1 MTNRPRLR
9 GNGRPSPLQRVAGLR
24 PSAARERDDTDSPAE
39 TGLSKLGIVVRHIA
53 APTTLVTA
61 LLFFFGWSHAFWFFD
76 YFGVNSTTL
85 GLTTQDY
92 LMRSQDFLFIPLA
105 VLGCLLTAYILFRT
119 KLWEFMLPRIGSSP
133 RVVTIGTTVVGLILV
148 GIGMISIGGGT
159 PFNWVVALPG
169 LCIVVGAL
177 LIAAAIRLRRT
188 HQHNVESSAGS
199 LSAGEWAAVFVLVG
213 AGLFWAVADYAA
225 AVGTGRAMDQVD
237 QLPAQPSVLIHSAK
251 NLGLSGPGVVELICD
266 EADAAYPFRY
276 DGLKLVL
283 QSGNQ
288 YLLLPAE
295 WSRDTGVAFLLPR
308 SDTIRLDFFPAGVAP
323 PQRCGW

>member
-1 MTNRPRLR
+1 
-9 GNGRPSPLQRVAGLR
+9 
-24 PSAARERDDTDSPAE
+24 
-39 TGLSKLGIVVRHIA
+39 VVRNIA
-53 APTTLVTA
+53 APTTLLTA
-61 LLFFFGWSHAFWFFD
+61 LLFFFGWSHAYWFFD

-92 LMRSQDFLFIPLA
+92 LIRSQDFLFIPLA
-105 VLGCLLTAYILFRT
+105 VIGCLSTAYVLFSTRIRT
-119 KLWEFMLPRIGSSP
+119 FVLPLFVNHRRLVTLGSA
-133 RVVTIGTTVVGLILV
+133 VVGMALV
-148 GIGMISIGGGT
+148 GIGMINIGT
-159 PFNWVVALPG
+159 PLPGFDRIPGLPG
-169 LCIVVGAL
+169 LCIVVGTL
-177 LIAAAIRLRRT
+177 FIAAAVRLRRT
-188 HQHNVESSAGS
+188 NQDNVETPADS
-199 LSAGEWAAVFVLVG
+199 LSVLEWGAVFILLG

-237 QLPAQPSVLIHSAK
+237 QLLAQPSVSVYSAK
-251 NLGLSGPGVVELICD
+251 DLGFSGPGVVELICD
-266 EADAAYPFRY
+266 DADAAYPFRY